1 MKEEDKIKICRQQE
15 CVGANKTRM
24 TETCVTDNVT
34 RWIPFE
40 DENEKQEQVT
50 MVLTFGSQ

>member
-1 MKEEDKIKICRQQE
+1 
-15 CVGANKTRM
+15 M

-40 DENEKQEQVT
+40 DENEKQERVT
-50 MVLTFGSQ
+50 MVLTFGSQEVLLVSTVGTISVYKN